1 MDRLE
6 RWKCMFESINEE
18 IKRSEGPPEKPTVR
32 VLRYAG
38 VAAAA
43 MAVFWGLY
51 AAILLLE

>member
-1 MDRLE
+1 
-6 RWKCMFESINEE
+6 MFESINEE